1 MYYIT
6 DIIIDIKINK
16 EEGNIMIKR
25 STISVRIDNRTKKRI
40 ELLAEDTNVS
50 KGEVIR
56 QAIKM
61 MSEAYNLDEAREVLS
76 NDVG

>member
-1 MYYIT
+1 
-6 DIIIDIKINK
+6 
-16 EEGNIMIKR
+16 MIKR

-61 MSEAYNLDEAREVLS
+61 MSEVYSLDEAREVLS
-76 NDVG
+76 NDIG

>member
-1 MYYIT
+1 
-6 DIIIDIKINK
+6 
-16 EEGNIMIKR
+16 MIKR

-61 MSEAYNLDEAREVLS
+61 MSEAYSLDEAREVLNS
-76 NDVG
+76 DID

>member
-1 MYYIT
+1 
-6 DIIIDIKINK
+6 
-16 EEGNIMIKR
+16 MIKR
-25 STISVRIDNRTKKRI
+25 SNISVRIDNRTKKRI

-61 MSEAYNLDEAREVLS
+61 MSEAYSLDEACEVLNS
-76 NDVG
+76 DID

>member
-1 MYYIT
+1 
-6 DIIIDIKINK
+6 
-16 EEGNIMIKR
+16 MIKR

-40 ELLAEDTNVS
+40 ELLAEDINVS

-61 MSEAYNLDEAREVLS
+61 MSEAYSLDEAREVLS

>member
-1 MYYIT
+1 
-6 DIIIDIKINK
+6 
-16 EEGNIMIKR
+16 MIKR

-61 MSEAYNLDEAREVLS
+61 MSEAYSLDEAREVVS
-76 NDVG
+76 NDVS

>member
-1 MYYIT
+1 
-6 DIIIDIKINK
+6 
-16 EEGNIMIKR
+16 MIKR

-61 MSEAYNLDEAREVLS
+61 MSEAYSLDDTREVVS
-76 NDVG
+76 NDIG

>member
-1 MYYIT
+1 
-6 DIIIDIKINK
+6 
-16 EEGNIMIKR
+16 MIKR

-61 MSEAYNLDEAREVLS
+61 MSEAYSLDEAR
-76 NDVG
+76 

>member
-6 DIIIDIKINK
+6 DIIIDIKTNK
-16 EEGNIMIKR
+16 KEGNNMIKR

-61 MSEAYNLDEAREVLS
+61 MSEAYSLDEERGVVS
-76 NDVG
+76 NDVS

>member
-1 MYYIT
+1 
-6 DIIIDIKINK
+6 
-16 EEGNIMIKR
+16 MIKR
-25 STISVRIDNRTKKRI
+25 STISVRIDNKTKKRI

-61 MSEAYNLDEAREVLS
+61 MSEAYSLDETREVLS
-76 NDVG
+76 NDLA

>member
-1 MYYIT
+1 
-6 DIIIDIKINK
+6 
-16 EEGNIMIKR
+16 MIKR

-61 MSEAYNLDEAREVLS
+61 MSEAYSLDEEREVVS
-76 NDVG
+76 NDVS

>member
-1 MYYIT
+1 
-6 DIIIDIKINK
+6 
-16 EEGNIMIKR
+16 MIKR

-61 MSEAYNLDEAREVLS
+61 MSEAYSLDEAREALS

>member
-1 MYYIT
+1 
-6 DIIIDIKINK
+6 
-16 EEGNIMIKR
+16 MIKR

-61 MSEAYNLDEAREVLS
+61 MSEAYSLDEAHGVLS
-76 NDVG
+76 NDIG

>member
-1 MYYIT
+1 
-6 DIIIDIKINK
+6 
-16 EEGNIMIKR
+16 MIKR

-61 MSEAYNLDEAREVLS
+61 MSEAYSLDEAREVFS
-76 NDVG
+76 NDIG